1 MNDTTNKEQGRGT
14 GWKILLRILVI
25 VVLATAVGRSLNL
38 IAKSMDTGARPAGF
52 ARGMLQGALM
62 PMAMPNLLIGNDVT
76 IYTQNNTGVTYKL
89 GYTAGVNACGA
100 IFFGV
105 FFWRVNRW
113 RRREK
118 AKINQTAPNFS
129 SSA

>member
-1 MNDTTNKEQGRGT
+1 MSDTTVKEEGRGA
-14 GWKILLRILVI
+14 GWNILLRILVI
-25 VVLATAVGRSLNL
+25 VVLATAIGRSLNL
-38 IAKSMDTGARPAGF
+38 IAKTMDRAAHPAGF

-62 PMAMPNLLIGNDVT
+62 PMAMPNLLFGNDVI
-76 IYTQNNTGVTYKL
+76 IYTQNNTGVGYKL

-118 AKINQTAPNFS
+118 ARISQAGPNLS